1 MTRGSL
7 TLSLLNVFKPPL
19 QGPLYRESLP
29 PLQGFYIKGL
39 VTPAN
44 IVYFRFKTTSL
55 APPGDAG
62 VRRVCGRKLAW
73 ATRDVVQRLI
83 SRI

>member
-1 MTRGSL
+1 MEIPTCYHACYHRIDLG
-7 TLSLLNVFKPPL
+7 
-19 QGPLYRESLP
+19 
-29 PLQGFYIKGL
+29 QGFYIKGL

-44 IVYFRFKTTSL
+44 IVYFRFKATSL

-62 VRRVCGRKLAW
+62 VRWACGRKLAW
-73 ATRDVVQRLI
+73 ATREVVQRLI